1 MFKLWGKII
10 KKNNITLSQ
19 VIEINYE
26 GLSLEERIS
35 VGISELCNA
44 FDIANPIWMRDNR
57 LEFDQINKTRF
68 KAQHFIEEIDFD
80 YFEIEYFTE
89 NHKTTLD
96 QI

>member
-10 KKNNITLSQ
+10 KKNNITHSQ

-44 FDIANPIWMRDNR
+44 FDIANPIWMRDNQ